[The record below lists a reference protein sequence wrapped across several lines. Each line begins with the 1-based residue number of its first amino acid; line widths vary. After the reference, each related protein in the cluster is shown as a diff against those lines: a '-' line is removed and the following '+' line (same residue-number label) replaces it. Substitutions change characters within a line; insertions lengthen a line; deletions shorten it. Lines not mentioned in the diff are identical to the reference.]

1 MTFRQQMISYLAPTL
16 RAQLLLIYAHPPMES
31 FNVLILVLISLFSP
45 IISIGV
51 AVASWTAAVFWF
63 YAAVLGDPSGTDR
76 PEGHND
82 GRASVLAVR
91 NWWMHYLVRSVR

>member
-63 YAAVLGDPSGTDR
+63 YAAVIGDPSGTDR
-76 PEGHND
+76 PEGYND

>member
-1 MTFRQQMISYLAPTL
+1 
-16 RAQLLLIYAHPPMES
+16 MES